1 MDQKG
6 ISISGKA
13 PATDTHMEEDDDDL
27 SVLLSRSAPK
37 IERHKTVV
45 PIHKDDVEYSD
56 FDRAIAIAIDGSA
69 NSDTVVTWAA
79 ERVLRRRKDLV
90 VLVNV
95 QPESKL
101 WKTSADAGVAPDGKL
116 RMDEEAKERCRKIL
130 LPYAERLQRDGFV
143 VKGVCLIGNP
153 KEVLVASSNIKKP
166 TMMIMGTHGRG
177 SLKRYLMGSV
187 AEYVLHH
194 STIPIVIVPN
204 GSVKPAE
211 AE

>member
-90 VLVNV
+90 VL
-95 QPESKL
+95 
-101 WKTSADAGVAPDGKL
+101 
-116 RMDEEAKERCRKIL
+116 
-130 LPYAERLQRDGFV
+130 
-143 VKGVCLIGNP
+143 
-153 KEVLVASSNIKKP
+153 
-166 TMMIMGTHGRG
+166 
-177 SLKRYLMGSV
+177 
-187 AEYVLHH
+187 
-194 STIPIVIVPN
+194 
-204 GSVKPAE
+204 
-211 AE
+211 